1 MNKVAQVQ
9 IGSIFQPNWGKTL
22 GLGNLVSVILS
33 NAVVLA
39 AIILFILIVAGGI
52 MIIAGAG
59 SGNKEGIGKGKAAVT
74 AAVIGF
80 VIVFIA
86 YWIILIMQRVFGFQI
101 INPVF

>member
-1 MNKVAQVQ
+1 MDKIAQVQ
-9 IGSIFQPNWGKTL
+9 IGNIYNTPWGRTR
-22 GLGNLVSVILS
+22 GLADLVSVILS
-33 NAVVLA
+33 NAVVFA
-39 AIILFILIVAGGI
+39 AIILFILILAGGI

-59 SGNKEGIGKGKAAVT
+59 SGNKEGVGKGKGAVT

-86 YWIILIMQRVFGFQI
+86 YWIILIMERVFGFQI

>member
-1 MNKVAQVQ
+1 MDRIAQVQ
-9 IGSIFQPNWGKTL
+9 IGSIFQSNWGKNW

-33 NAVVLA
+33 NAVVIA
-39 AIILFILIVAGGI
+39 AVILFILILAGGI

-59 SGNKEGIGKGKAAVT
+59 SGNKEGVGKGKAAVT

-86 YWIILIMQRVFGFQI
+86 YWIILLMQNVFGFQI
-101 INPVF
+101 LNPGF